1 MLKLHWQ
8 NGNVSVL
15 KTDGSFAG
23 EKVQSLFTA
32 FCSSKLMEKLSGY
45 EPGIRRSN
53 RLRNTY
59 IPFAKW
65 KRHEISNLTF
75 AGPNPAGDICR
86 YGEIG
91 YHASLIRRY
100 FLFESGYLY
109 CGRSTNG

>member
-1 MLKLHWQ
+1 MLMLHWQ
-8 NGNVSVL
+8 NGIVAVL

-32 FCSSKLMEKLSGY
+32 FCSSKLMEKLPGY

-53 RLRNTY
+53 RLRNIC